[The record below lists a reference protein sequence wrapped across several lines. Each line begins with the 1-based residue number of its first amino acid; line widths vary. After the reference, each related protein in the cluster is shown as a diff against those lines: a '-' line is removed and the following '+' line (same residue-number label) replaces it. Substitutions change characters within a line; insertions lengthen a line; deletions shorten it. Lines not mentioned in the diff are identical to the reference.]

1 MSIGKRT
8 VCHSLPVM
16 QEVSAAE
23 GRRIVRSF
31 CHLIGV
37 VVGTNCSVVHDNR
50 QRLSSI
56 ASITERVNNHLT
68 TKELGLAHVESL
80 CQNFNISV
88 CCNVCTKHN
97 ADTLRRSPSS
107 QRSSTS
113 HTSCISHL
121 LISVVR
127 RTGELELQELCTS
140 ISDNALCKFLMSNVS
155 SFNSGRADIAIV
167 DSLTNQTLHQL
178 ELVNVVTTG
187 QGVQN
192 HAYKVV
198 EGLSVQEST
207 SQLLV
212 INSDLILVLTITA
225 VVDGL
230 DIGVC
235 RRKHIAHC
243 GRIIR
248 SSHSR
253 VCNGILYISAVG
265 DVNTLKHLQRIL
277 IDHVVRFLK
286 QNAVYQTRDKLIH
299 VGSVTHDCAA
309 SRLQC
314 CSGSQRNVFFQG
326 GAGVNYSVNNVNS
339 SCHIIS
345 SFQIKSPT
353 IEQSIDGVRVILR
366 SNRVRTISCLGDSY
380 L

>member
-1 MSIGKRT
+1 
-8 VCHSLPVM
+8 M
-16 QEVSAAE
+16 QEISAAE

-37 VVGTNCSVVHDNR
+37 IMSANCSVVHDDC

-56 ASITERVNNHLT
+56 TSIAERVNNHLT
-68 TKELGLAHVESL
+68 TKELSFAHVECL
-80 CQNFNISV
+80 CQNFNISIS
-88 CCNVCTKHN
+88 CNVCTEHN

-113 HTSCISHL
+113 HASCISHL
-121 LISVVR
+121 LISVVS

-140 ISDNALCKFLMSNVS
+140 IRDKSFCKGFVVCTVLHSSSANVLV
-155 SFNSGRADIAIV
+155 I

-178 ELVNVVTTG
+178 ELVNVITAG

-192 HAYKVV
+192 HADKVV

-207 SQLLV
+207 SQLFIV
-212 INSDLILVLTITA
+212 NSDLILVLTVTA

-230 DIGVC
+230 NIGVC
-235 RRKHIAHC
+235 GCENVTHGSGIVR
-243 GRIIR
+243 G
-248 SSHSR
+248 SNSR

-265 DVNTLKHLQRIL
+265 NVNTLKHLQRVL

-286 QNAVYQTRDKLIH
+286 QNAVYQTRNKRIH
-299 VGSVTHDCAA
+299 VGSVTHDCTAG
-309 SRLQC
+309 SLQG
-314 CSGSQRNVFFQG
+314 CSSSQRNVFFKG
-326 GAGVNYSVNNVNS
+326 SAGVNYSVNNVNS

-353 IEQSIDGVRVILR
+353 IEQSIDGVGVVLR
-366 SNRVRTISCLGDSY
+366 SNRFRATSCLGDSH